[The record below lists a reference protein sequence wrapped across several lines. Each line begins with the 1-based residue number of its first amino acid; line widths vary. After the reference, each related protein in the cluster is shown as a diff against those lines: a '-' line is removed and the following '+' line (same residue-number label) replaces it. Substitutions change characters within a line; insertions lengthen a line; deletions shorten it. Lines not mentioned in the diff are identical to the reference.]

1 MGDRIM
7 MDRIMKKSV
16 LIILSLMILSECL
29 AEMSA
34 FDSPAGKGAVR
45 PGNYS

>member
-1 MGDRIM
+1 

-16 LIILSLMILSECL
+16 LIILSLMILSPCL

-34 FDSPAGKGAVR
+34 LSCLATNRQLISALP
-45 PGNYS
+45 